1 MKTKI
6 TRRALF
12 TNILGK
18 LQTQENIDPL
28 FIKYS
33 RKIFKGRK
41 YQRAASIDSDNKL
54 DTDLSRVTPV
64 TSGLGPYTGSWT
76 KIEALHL
83 LKRTGFGFKKSDV
96 DLLAAMP
103 FNTAV
108 NTVLTIDTAAV
119 APPINNYQNAT
130 ADENSLPY
138 GQPWVDNPFVSSTYA
153 MGGVTNVARTESL
166 KYWNIGVFCN
176 QNNSIKE
183 KMSLFWYHLIPIAFE
198 TVRTGN
204 ATYVSTNS
212 ARLCYSYLKF
222 FSDNAGGNFKTI
234 IRSIATH
241 PAMMLY
247 LNNQANSVNSPDEN
261 FAREIMELFTLGKDP
276 LSQYTEADI
285 IQAAKLLTGWRVQNI
300 NTVNP
305 STGFVAASH
314 DTSTKQFSSFFN
326 STVIP
331 NSGAAELDLFIDMLF
346 SKQQVVSEYI
356 CRRLYRFFVYYD
368 IDATTEANVI
378 TPLAQTFV
386 NNNWNIAPVLNQLFK
401 SQHFFDM
408 ANRGV
413 YIKSP
418 YDLIIGT
425 LRTFNLNYNVSNPTN
440 YEAQYSL
447 WRAFNSTLISMEQS
461 QGVIPNVSG
470 WPAYY
475 QNPSFHEYWINSST
489 TQKRFLFLG
498 TIFNGYNLTYNGLTT
513 RIEVDVIAWVKQ
525 FSNAT
530 IENPDTLVQE
540 CINFLLPIDLSAAI
554 KTNLKVQNLLSG
566 QISNYYWSDAWINH
580 INNPTNATYLNTV
593 KTRLKALLSTITQFA
608 EYQLM

>member
-6 TRRALF
+6 SRRALF
-12 TNILGK
+12 NAILGK
-18 LQTQENIDPL
+18 MQLQDRIDPL
-28 FIKYS
+28 FAKYS
-33 RKIFKGRK
+33 RKNFNGRK
-41 YQRAASIDSDNKL
+41 YQKATSEDSVGKSDA
-54 DTDLSRVTPV
+54 DFFRVAPV
-64 TSGLGPYTGSWT
+64 SSGLGAYSGPWT

-83 LKRTGFGFKKSDV
+83 LKRVGFGYKKSDV
-96 DLLAAMP
+96 DLLAAMS
-103 FNTAV
+103 FDAAINTI
-108 NTVLTIDTAAV
+108 LTIDATPV
-119 APPINNYQNAT
+119 PPPVNNYQNFA
-130 ADENSLPY
+130 ADENALPY
-138 GQPWVDNPFVSSTYA
+138 GQPWADNPFINSSYA
-153 MGGVTNVARTESL
+153 MGGATNVSRIESL
-166 KYWNIGVFCN
+166 KYWNIGVLCN

-183 KMSLFWYHLIPIAFE
+183 KMILFWYHLIPVGYE
-198 TVRTGN
+198 TVRNGN

-212 ARLCYSYLKF
+212 ARLCYSYLKL

-261 FAREIMELFTLGKDP
+261 FAREVMELFTLGKDP
-276 LSQYTEADI
+276 LSQFTEADI
-285 IQAAKLLTGWRVQNI
+285 IQAAKLLTGWRVQNV

-305 STGFVAASH
+305 STGFVAAAH
-314 DTSTKQFSSFFN
+314 DNSTKQFSPFFN
-326 STVIP
+326 STSIA
-331 NSGAAELDLFIDMLF
+331 NSGAAELDLFIDMVF

-368 IDATTEANVI
+368 IDSTTEANII

-386 NNNWNIAPVLNQLFK
+386 ANNWNVAPVLNQLFK

-418 YDLIIGT
+418 YDLVIGS
-425 LRTFNLNYNVSNPTN
+425 LRTFNLNYNITDPTN
-440 YEAQYSL
+440 YETQYSV
-447 WRAFNSTLISMEQS
+447 WKTFNSTLIGLEQS

-470 WPAYY
+470 WPAFY

-489 TQKRFLFLG
+489 TQKRFLFLSA
-498 TIFNGYNLTYNGLTT
+498 IFNGYNLTYNGLTT

-525 FSNAT
+525 FPNAT

-540 CINFLLPIDLSAAI
+540 CINFLLPIDLSGAI
-554 KTNLKVQNLLSG
+554 KINLKVQNLLSG
-566 QISNYYWSDAWINH
+566 QNSNYYWSDAWINH
-580 INNPTNATYLNTV
+580 INNPTNLTYQNTIKV
-593 KTRLKALLSTITQFA
+593 RLKALLSTITQFA